1 MKPLGISH
9 NFQVIKPSKVEDQIW
24 EAVEEAINAGWTP
37 EQFKRE
43 VSSAWEDSLKCQIKN
58 AQNVFKTK

>member
-9 NFQVIKPSKVEDQIW
+9 NFQIINPSKVEDQIW

-37 EQFKRE
+37 ERFKQE
-43 VSSAWEDSLKCQIKN
+43 AGLAWEDALKQQIKN
-58 AQNVFKTK
+58 VNNVFKSK